1 MRNRGLV
8 AQCLAAGCS
17 MGAAVAL
24 AQPSGVRGYE
34 LIEIRPLPGHS
45 TTGVVGLDDFARVL
59 GRSRGTPSTPIVWVN
74 GEVVVVPTPKGYTLT
89 QVSGIGSG
97 GVVTGNAH
105 PPGSPDR
112 QPLVWTVSGQI
123 IPLDLLPGMTTGLAR
138 AVDDRPWPATFGGG
152 YCTPFSPDYATTW
165 NGTSATQIGPARS
178 GVNDV
183 NNRGEAV
190 GSAENEFQVPRPVLW
205 RDGQMI
211 DVGGEPRHVAGIARG
226 MNDRAEVVGFLRA
239 PFHWWNGVL
248 TVLPVFRSCFVE
260 PKAINNRGLIV
271 GEENFDDQCRN
282 GREHAVAW
290 EYNGQEFI
298 QHDLNDYVLRH
309 DDLLLRDALD
319 VNDAGQIA
327 AFGEYDDGRG
337 RGFLVTPYLFELS
350 DPAPG
355 IAGQPNTITVTG
367 LQPNQ
372 RVLLA
377 FGTREGAQKIHA
389 SCPGGTLLIRDPQAL
404 PAVRADANGVATI
417 TVNVPQAARGR
428 TVRLQAVA
436 PIECQI
442 SHTVTWTFE

>member
-1 MRNRGLV
+1 
-8 AQCLAAGCS
+8 

-211 DVGGEPRHVAGIARG
+211 DVGGEPRNTDGIARG
-226 MNDRAEVVGFLRA
+226 VNDYTEVVGTMTTRRRGFYWFDGRITDL
-239 PFHWWNGVL
+239 L
-248 TVLPVFRSCFVE
+248 E
-260 PKAINNRGLIV
+260 PHPIGGIPKPQDINDAGLVVGSATNR
-271 GEENFDDQCRN
+271 ENT
-282 GREHAVAW
+282 GPTAVAW
-290 EYNGQEFI
+290 DKSQQFQPI
-298 QHDLNDYVLRH
+298 DLNDHIPRH
-309 DDLLLRDALD
+309 LDVTLESADD

-389 SCPGGTLLIRDPQAL
+389 SCPGGTLLIRDPHTL

-417 TVNVPQAARGR
+417 TVNVPPIARGR
-428 TVRLQAVA
+428 TIRMQAIA
-436 PIECQI
+436 PFECEV